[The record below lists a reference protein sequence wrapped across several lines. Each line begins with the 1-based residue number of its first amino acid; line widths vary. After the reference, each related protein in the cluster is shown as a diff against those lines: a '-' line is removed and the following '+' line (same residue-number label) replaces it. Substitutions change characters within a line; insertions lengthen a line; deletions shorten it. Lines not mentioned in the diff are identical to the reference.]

1 MMNDDQFYNLVNLLA
16 LGIGVMNLQENRE
29 QTAYNDVH
37 ASNQKQAEYLLGEI
51 GKQFESQNKKIDEIL
66 ERLERIESNDNIRK
80 NKDNEP

>member
-1 MMNDDQFYNLVNLLA
+1 MNDFEYSNLINIAALLIGLQNLY
-16 LGIGVMNLQENRE
+16 ENE
-29 QTAYNDVH
+29 QQTAYNDVH

-66 ERLERIESNDNIRK
+66 ERLERIEYNDNIRK